1 MQQLMSNPLAK
12 DIIARQAALR
22 DAAGY
27 EVFPEVFLTNRYGGN
42 VAQSNR
48 TSDYRQDDEEWW
60 QRAVANGLFID
71 EISRDDSAGVYSVD
85 ICVRMDDETGALA
98 GVLKAV
104 LNIREVFEIVDA
116 HAPADAETRLM
127 LFSGDRRLIREGRVE
142 GDPLQVSGTLFD
154 GVELDTTNRTITV
167 EHRDAATGRR
177 FLRAFAMTS
186 RTRDAADLDWVVLA
200 EYDADRVFAPIV
212 QLRRDTHVVFLGATL
227 IVVVLAGGLAW
238 SLLRRLGRL
247 TFAVD
252 ELAKGNLT
260 ASVEVEGRDELARL
274 GRGFN
279 RMARELEQANRALV
293 VERDRAEAA
302 NEAKS
307 RFLANM
313 SHEIRTPMNGVIGMA
328 DLLEHTTLNT
338 EQHDFLGI
346 IQQSAQSLL
355 QILNEILDLSKI
367 EAGKLELE
375 LIPFCLRDCVGRA
388 AQTLTMRAAAK
399 DLELA
404 CRIAPSIP
412 DRLIGDPTRL
422 RQIIL
427 NLAGNAIKFT
437 HDGEVVIDV
446 DLGKIDAEE
455 MELRVEVRD
464 TGIGIPRDK
473 QAVIFEAF
481 SQADTS
487 TTRQYGGTGLGLA

>member
-1 MQQLMSNPLAK
+1 MKLTHKLMLAMILPALLIWVVGIYAARVADRSLREAIETTAALRAQSVVDEVDRAVRNRAADWQAFVRTSQVRETLAAANRELAARDNPAGVVQDADDAWRRVPAGERSPFMQQLMSNPLAK

-238 SLLRRLGRL
+238 S
-247 TFAVD
+247 
-252 ELAKGNLT
+252 
-260 ASVEVEGRDELARL
+260 
-274 GRGFN
+274 
-279 RMARELEQANRALV
+279 
-293 VERDRAEAA
+293 
-302 NEAKS
+302 
-307 RFLANM
+307 
-313 SHEIRTPMNGVIGMA
+313 
-328 DLLEHTTLNT
+328 
-338 EQHDFLGI
+338 
-346 IQQSAQSLL
+346 
-355 QILNEILDLSKI
+355 
-367 EAGKLELE
+367 
-375 LIPFCLRDCVGRA
+375 
-388 AQTLTMRAAAK
+388 
-399 DLELA
+399 
-404 CRIAPSIP
+404 
-412 DRLIGDPTRL
+412 
-422 RQIIL
+422 
-427 NLAGNAIKFT
+427 
-437 HDGEVVIDV
+437 
-446 DLGKIDAEE
+446 
-455 MELRVEVRD
+455 
-464 TGIGIPRDK
+464 
-473 QAVIFEAF
+473 
-481 SQADTS
+481 
-487 TTRQYGGTGLGLA
+487 